1 MDERELVLTKHISN
15 AHGSKV
21 RCKGEKNYD
30 RKYIST

>member
-21 RCKGEKNYD
+21 RFKGEKTD